1 MYNVYF
7 DNILQDAKDI
17 ININDSFET
26 SIVREDGFSGTE
38 QIIREK
44 SETLLQFTGQAYKYV
59 NDIMKENPCAE
70 IQFKIE
76 DSECGY
82 IYNGIIPVT
91 SVELSPS
98 KYIGKTTIKDNSF
111 SAYIREYFG
120 VKVDLFNRKTIGC
133 LPLDAINKQFELY
146 KTHNNTTDIVAITAY
161 DALDIFK
168 FLVGYFTDN
177 TINVVSDYLTNN
189 RYAITTGYNMHNY
202 AASSGEVYPVL
213 SIQELFSELRKKL
226 NLYMGIEYDEFNN
239 PYLRIEQQSYFF
251 LDSLELFSI
260 DELPKDIKQDY
271 DIKRDFNEI
280 LIGSETTKEVGD
292 STDIHYPQDRY
303 TSWNKESYS
312 GCGTCTGEKDSVLEL
327 VSIYVID
334 SNIIYEVLNWGL
346 NDYEY
351 DSNIFMFNYE
361 VVSGVNVGVRTLL
374 DGTYFYNESIT
385 NENVLSNWIDYYG
398 KCINISRYPKNGFKA
413 EYAEYVYTTQALPT
427 IDGGTDGVEFNN
439 IVYDLNGTVKYYT
452 GSVLFPAN
460 VDRVAGTY
468 ASTLNYFEAP
478 LNGDYNLRAQLV
490 RFLQTSRTTFHTALD
505 VQLQIITYT
514 DNTFTSIINTYSV
527 IGNTSDAVNIPTSLT
542 LETGSISLNAGECAI
557 LVFSFYDNSGII
569 ITTSFSFDFTADNI
583 IFELL
588 SDGTCETLD
597 YNNQN
602 SKPYQVYFDYPLC
615 YSDYLKSI
623 NNKGGYISIKN
634 NKYWIKELIYRHKK
648 MSGFILIGN
657 DSL

>member
-280 LIGSETTKEVGD
+280 LIGSETTKKVGD

-374 DGTYFYNESIT
+374 DGTYFYNETIT

-413 EYAEYVYTTQALPT
+413 EYAEYVYTTPAVPT
-427 IDGGTDGVEFNN
+427 IDGGTDSVEFNN

-460 VDRVAGTY
+460 VDRIAGTY
-468 ASTLNYFEAP
+468 AGAFNYFEAP

-490 RFLQTSRTTFHTALD
+490 RLLQTSRPTFPTSLD

-527 IGNTSDAVNIPTSLT
+527 IGSTANAVTIPTSLT
-542 LETGSISLNAGECAI
+542 LETGNIALNAGECAM

>member
-59 NDIMKENPCAE
+59 NSIMKENPCAE

-161 DALDIFK
+161 DVLDIFK

-177 TINVVSDYLTNN
+177 TIDVVSDYLNNN

-361 VVSGVNVGVRTLL
+361 VVSGVNVGIRTLL

-398 KCINISRYPKNGFKA
+398 KCISITRYPKNGFKA
-413 EYAEYVYTTQALPT
+413 EYAEYVYTTPAVPNV
-427 IDGGTDGVEFNN
+427 DGGTDSVEFNN

-460 VDRVAGTY
+460 VDRIAGTY
-468 ASTLNYFEAP
+468 AGAFNYFEAP
-478 LNGDYNLRAQLV
+478 LNGNYNLRAQLV
-490 RFLQTSRTTFHTALD
+490 RLLQTSRPTFPTSLD
-505 VQLQIITYT
+505 VQLQIVTYT

-557 LVFSFYDNSGII
+557 LVFSFFDYSGII

-615 YSDYLKSI
+615 YSDYLNAI

>member
-59 NDIMKENPCAE
+59 NSIMKENPCAE

-374 DGTYFYNESIT
+374 DGTYFYNETIT

-398 KCINISRYPKNGFKA
+398 KCISITRYPKNGFKA
-413 EYAEYVYTTQALPT
+413 EYAEYVYTTPAVPT
-427 IDGGTDGVEFNN
+427 IDGGTDSVEFNN

-460 VDRVAGTY
+460 VDRIAGTY
-468 ASTLNYFEAP
+468 AGAFNYFEAP
-478 LNGDYNLRAQLV
+478 LNGNYNLRAQLV
-490 RFLQTSRTTFHTALD
+490 RLLQTSRPTFHTSLD

-542 LETGSISLNAGECAI
+542 LETGNIALNAGECAM

-615 YSDYLKSI
+615 YSDYLKAI

>member
-280 LIGSETTKEVGD
+280 LIGSETTKKVGD

-374 DGTYFYNESIT
+374 DGTYFYNETIT

-413 EYAEYVYTTQALPT
+413 EYAEYVYTTPAVPT
-427 IDGGTDGVEFNN
+427 IDGGTDSVEFNN

-460 VDRVAGTY
+460 VDRIAGTY
-468 ASTLNYFEAP
+468 AGAFNYFEAP

-490 RFLQTSRTTFHTALD
+490 RLLQTSRPTFLTSLD

-527 IGNTSDAVNIPTSLT
+527 IGSTANAVTIPTSLT
-542 LETGSISLNAGECAI
+542 LETGNIALNAGECAM

>member
-59 NDIMKENPCAE
+59 NSIMKENPCAE

-177 TINVVSDYLTNN
+177 TINVVSNYLTNN

-374 DGTYFYNESIT
+374 DGTYFYNETIT

-398 KCINISRYPKNGFKA
+398 KCINISRYPKNGFMTDKVGYGMTVTGGFGYDGAEDSVEYSNTVYNLSGVLFTYNGNALLPNNLITASSIRNITATYFKA
-413 EYAEYVYTTQALPT
+413 P
-427 IDGGTDGVEFNN
+427 TDGD
-439 IVYDLNGTVKYYT
+439 Y
-452 GSVLFPAN
+452 VLQF
-460 VDRVAGTY
+460 D
-468 ASTLNYFEAP
+468 
-478 LNGDYNLRAQLV
+478 LV
-490 RFLQTSRTTFHTALD
+490 RFLQVSKPTFETVLD
-505 VQLQIITYT
+505 VQIQIIIYT
-514 DNTFTSIINTYSV
+514 DNTFSSIINTYEV
-527 IGNTSDAVNIPTSLT
+527 IESTSDAVLIPTSASIN
-542 LETGSISLNAGECAI
+542 TGVMNLSSGNCAI
-557 LVFSFYDNSGII
+557 TRVIFKDYSGNISVVGGNYDYN
-569 ITTSFSFDFTADNI
+569 ADNV
-583 IFELL
+583 IFQMI

-615 YSDYLKSI
+615 YSDYLKAI

>member
-1 MYNVYF
+1 
-7 DNILQDAKDI
+7 
-17 ININDSFET
+17 
-26 SIVREDGFSGTE
+26 
-38 QIIREK
+38 
-44 SETLLQFTGQAYKYV
+44 
-59 NDIMKENPCAE
+59 
-70 IQFKIE
+70 
-76 DSECGY
+76 
-82 IYNGIIPVT
+82 
-91 SVELSPS
+91 
-98 KYIGKTTIKDNSF
+98 
-111 SAYIREYFG
+111 
-120 VKVDLFNRKTIGC
+120 
-133 LPLDAINKQFELY
+133 
-146 KTHNNTTDIVAITAY
+146 
-161 DALDIFK
+161 
-168 FLVGYFTDN
+168 
-177 TINVVSDYLTNN
+177 
-189 RYAITTGYNMHNY
+189 
-202 AASSGEVYPVL
+202 
-213 SIQELFSELRKKL
+213 
-226 NLYMGIEYDEFNN
+226 MGIEYDEFNN

-374 DGTYFYNESIT
+374 DGTYFYNETIT

-398 KCINISRYPKNGFKA
+398 KCISITRYPKNGFKA
-413 EYAEYVYTTQALPT
+413 EYAEYVYTTPAVPNV
-427 IDGGTDGVEFNN
+427 DGGTDSVEFNN

-460 VDRVAGTY
+460 VDRIAGTY
-468 ASTLNYFEAP
+468 AGAFNYFEAP
-478 LNGDYNLRAQLV
+478 LNGNYNLRAQLV
-490 RFLQTSRTTFHTALD
+490 RLLQTSRPTFPTSLD

-527 IGNTSDAVNIPTSLT
+527 IRNTSNAVTIPTSLT
-542 LETGSISLNAGECAI
+542 LETGIISLNAGECAI

>member
-59 NDIMKENPCAE
+59 NSIMKENPCAE

-251 LDSLELFSI
+251 LDSLQLFSI

-374 DGTYFYNESIT
+374 DGTYFYNETIT

-413 EYAEYVYTTQALPT
+413 EYAEYVYTTPAVPT
-427 IDGGTDGVEFNN
+427 IDGGTDSVEFNN

-460 VDRVAGTY
+460 VDRIAGTY
-468 ASTLNYFEAP
+468 AGAFNYFEAP
-478 LNGDYNLRAQLV
+478 LNGNYNLRAQLV
-490 RFLQTSRTTFHTALD
+490 RLLQTSRTTFHTALD

-557 LVFSFYDNSGII
+557 LVFSFFDYSGII

-648 MSGFILIGN
+648 KSGFILIGN

>member
-327 VSIYVID
+327 VSNYVID

-351 DSNIFMFNYE
+351 DSDIFMFNYE
-361 VVSGVNVGVRTLL
+361 VSSGVNIAIRTLL

-398 KCINISRYPKNGFKA
+398 KCISISRYPKNGFIA
-413 EYAEYVYTTQALPT
+413 DYVGYIYSTPAIPNV
-427 IDGGTDGVEFNN
+427 DGGTDGVTFSN
-439 IVYDLNGTVKYYT
+439 IVYDLNGTIFTYT
-452 GSVLFPAN
+452 GNALYPAN
-460 VDRVAGTY
+460 VDRVGGVY
-468 ASTLNYFEAP
+468 STVFKYFKAP
-478 LNGDYNLRAQLV
+478 VSGSYNLRAQLV
-490 RFLQTSRTTFHTALD
+490 RLLQTSRLTFPTSLD
-505 VQLQIITYT
+505 VQLQIVTYT
-514 DNTFTSIINTYSV
+514 DNTFATIINTYSI
-527 IGNTSDAVNIPTSLT
+527 IGNTANAVTIPTSLT
-542 LETGSISLNAGECAI
+542 LETGEISLNAGECAV
-557 LVFSFYDNSGII
+557 LVFSFFDTSGTII
-569 ITTSFSFDFTADNI
+569 SLSVSFDFTADNI